1 MPVQLRKITKA
12 TIFYQSE
19 IATVDMDDFK
29 NHEDKPFEGSTE
41 EEFLEYLKSFDL
53 DNTEG
58 LSDETIDELQKIFD
72 PVLTEYYN
80 TASDFEESELEIG
93 EEDPK
98 CRKAGGFFRRE
109 SIQIS

>member
-1 MPVQLRKITKA
+1 M
-12 TIFYQSE
+12 E
-19 IATVDMDDFK
+19 DFK
-29 NHEDKPFEGSTE
+29 NHEDKPFEGYTE
-41 EEFLEYLKSFDL
+41 EEFLEYLKSFDF

-58 LSDETIDELQKIFD
+58 LSDETIAELKKIFD

-80 TASDFEESELEIG
+80 TASDYEEAELEIG